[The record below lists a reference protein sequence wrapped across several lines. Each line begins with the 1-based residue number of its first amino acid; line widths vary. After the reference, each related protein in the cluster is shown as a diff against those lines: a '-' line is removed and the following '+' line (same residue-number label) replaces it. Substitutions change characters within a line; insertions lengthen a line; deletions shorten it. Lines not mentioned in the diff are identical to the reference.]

1 MAKYLGSNE
10 VDPKTIE
17 KFKDFK
23 RSDWAML
30 FIERY
35 GQIDGNH
42 HKNWVIDQVARI
54 LRGTPVI
61 VSLLQWDDGIEDY
74 SVVTSDEVSE
84 EYLAWRREQQ
94 GEYDEESG
102 EYEYGYDEGIA
113 P

>member
-1 MAKYLGSNE
+1 MAKYLGNNV
-10 VDPKTIE
+10 VDPTTIDR
-17 KFKDFK
+17 FKYFTK
-23 RSDWAML
+23 SDWAML

-35 GQIDGNH
+35 GQIDGDH

-61 VSLLQWDDGIEDY
+61 VSLHQWDDGIEEY
-74 SVVTSDEVSE
+74 SVITSEDVSE
-84 EYLAWRREQQ
+84 EYLSWRKAQQ

-102 EYEYGYDEGIA
+102 QYEYGYDEGIA